1 MARVEA
7 GRDDRASLAADAAAS
22 KCRAAAD
29 AVRDTLANAHREF
42 TTRATLDEQLVS
54 AATDAFDGRMARL
67 THSCVGTLGTLMD
80 ATEAQL
86 LKRNHG
92 KSLSNLLAFLH
103 ATAVARSRLARDAGH
118 GTFGTSGTDGDGDPE
133 AALALMLLLPRA
145 ENARVALVN
154 HYRDDLTRCIEG
166 PGTGHDPRTA
176 LATGALYWLGRPIS
190 SNGAESAAPHAPS
203 FDELERVLA
212 PHVTRAVTK
221 ASRDAS
227 KRQGATHTDTT
238 RAALDAIVDA
248 ANSQLPRLA
257 SLPTHLTGEVIAR
270 LYARPAAKCVGDVL
284 DGILDTMAH
293 HPRNTNTNGYWEA
306 CVYGVMEWGETRALV
321 DEFVETLLPKAVN
334 AAAVANTWSP
344 TLALRDAP
352 SGHARLTLN
361 AVFNKRREAYELTL
375 RRVAFPSAAAIKSSD
390 TKLKAAAAELRGG
403 TSIGSDSVC
412 VAALREASGVV
423 TAIGRCPVKAVGGGA
438 VLERAAG
445 VTATC
450 VGCLAAVARVI
461 ESALNDESAL
471 NETETVTER
480 GDGSDD
486 GSTIVPAPSSGTL
499 AFEPAWSAMSAAVK
513 ARGLARKCEKMVLE
527 GCPAGEFVGSVPGSQ
542 PCHEKAVLAA
552 RTAGALVRTLDGL
565 AGAAEA
571 RAIRALLRPTT
582 LALEGAAA
590 QTWSSHRKPESMP
603 KEPKW
608 SPHVTSWTHTLARAV
623 DRLAT
628 ARSKSGIVD
637 AMIRA
642 MTTLAAAEVAGVYL
656 RLTPSRA
663 WRDRFAWDTR
673 AFAAAVYAA
682 EASVREDVAAVD
694 DDNNRRAA
702 IAKALVTR
710 AALLRA
716 DTSRLS
722 EVIPE
727 VATYVGLG
735 MANVVAARVGRGDA
749 REVSAGH
756 PWGPGPSPEELWER
770 GVDDDEIGD
779 GQSRDD
785 AWRWLP
791 KEALEPWP
799 RTGEGLTDLTRAWA
813 EVEATLVRTA
823 PVGAVHSALWRRS
836 ELLDD
841 DRTPLDETEAA
852 GREAMRAEIER
863 HRGAGTRAVEVDE
876 DAGGFGGWGDG
887 VEYY

>member
-7 GRDDRASLAADAAAS
+7 GRDDRASLADAAAS

-118 GTFGTSGTDGDGDPE
+118 GTFGMSGVDGDGDPE

-154 HYRDDLTRCIEG
+154 HYRDDLTRCIET
-166 PGTGHDPRTA
+166 PGTGQDPRTA

-190 SNGAESAAPHAPS
+190 SNGAQSAAPHAPS
-203 FDELERVLA
+203 FDELERILA
-212 PHVTRAVTK
+212 PHVTRAVTR

-227 KRQGATHTDTT
+227 TSQGATHTDTT

-293 HPRNTNTNGYWEA
+293 HPRNTDTNGYWEA
-306 CVYGVMEWGETRALV
+306 CVYGVVEWGETRALV

-334 AAAVANTWSP
+334 AAALANTWSP

-352 SGHARLTLN
+352 SGHARLALN

-450 VGCLAAVARVI
+450 VGCLATVARVI
-461 ESALNDESAL
+461 ESALKMNPR
-471 NETETVTER
+471 ER
-480 GDGSDD
+480 D
-486 GSTIVPAPSSGTL
+486 
-499 AFEPAWSAMSAAVK
+499 
-513 ARGLARKCEKMVLE
+513 
-527 GCPAGEFVGSVPGSQ
+527 
-542 PCHEKAVLAA
+542 
-552 RTAGALVRTLDGL
+552 
-565 AGAAEA
+565 
-571 RAIRALLRPTT
+571 
-582 LALEGAAA
+582 
-590 QTWSSHRKPESMP
+590 
-603 KEPKW
+603 
-608 SPHVTSWTHTLARAV
+608 
-623 DRLAT
+623 
-628 ARSKSGIVD
+628 
-637 AMIRA
+637 
-642 MTTLAAAEVAGVYL
+642 
-656 RLTPSRA
+656 
-663 WRDRFAWDTR
+663 
-673 AFAAAVYAA
+673 
-682 EASVREDVAAVD
+682 
-694 DDNNRRAA
+694 
-702 IAKALVTR
+702 
-710 AALLRA
+710 
-716 DTSRLS
+716 
-722 EVIPE
+722 
-727 VATYVGLG
+727 
-735 MANVVAARVGRGDA
+735 
-749 REVSAGH
+749 
-756 PWGPGPSPEELWER
+756 
-770 GVDDDEIGD
+770 
-779 GQSRDD
+779 
-785 AWRWLP
+785 
-791 KEALEPWP
+791 
-799 RTGEGLTDLTRAWA
+799 
-813 EVEATLVRTA
+813 
-823 PVGAVHSALWRRS
+823 
-836 ELLDD
+836 
-841 DRTPLDETEAA
+841 
-852 GREAMRAEIER
+852 
-863 HRGAGTRAVEVDE
+863 
-876 DAGGFGGWGDG
+876 
-887 VEYY
+887 

>member
-1 MARVEA
+1 M
-7 GRDDRASLAADAAAS
+7 
-22 KCRAAAD
+22 
-29 AVRDTLANAHREF
+29 
-42 TTRATLDEQLVS
+42 
-54 AATDAFDGRMARL
+54 
-67 THSCVGTLGTLMD
+67 
-80 ATEAQL
+80 
-86 LKRNHG
+86 
-92 KSLSNLLAFLH
+92 
-103 ATAVARSRLARDAGH
+103 
-118 GTFGTSGTDGDGDPE
+118 
-133 AALALMLLLPRA
+133 
-145 ENARVALVN
+145 
-154 HYRDDLTRCIEG
+154 
-166 PGTGHDPRTA
+166 
-176 LATGALYWLGRPIS
+176 
-190 SNGAESAAPHAPS
+190 
-203 FDELERVLA
+203 
-212 PHVTRAVTK
+212 
-221 ASRDAS
+221 
-227 KRQGATHTDTT
+227 
-238 RAALDAIVDA
+238 
-248 ANSQLPRLA
+248 
-257 SLPTHLTGEVIAR
+257 
-270 LYARPAAKCVGDVL
+270 
-284 DGILDTMAH
+284 
-293 HPRNTNTNGYWEA
+293 
-306 CVYGVMEWGETRALV
+306 
-321 DEFVETLLPKAVN
+321 
-334 AAAVANTWSP
+334 
-344 TLALRDAP
+344 
-352 SGHARLTLN
+352 
-361 AVFNKRREAYELTL
+361 
-375 RRVAFPSAAAIKSSD
+375 
-390 TKLKAAAAELRGG
+390 
-403 TSIGSDSVC
+403 
-412 VAALREASGVV
+412 
-423 TAIGRCPVKAVGGGA
+423 
-438 VLERAAG
+438 
-445 VTATC
+445 
-450 VGCLAAVARVI
+450 
-461 ESALNDESAL
+461 
-471 NETETVTER
+471 
-480 GDGSDD
+480 
-486 GSTIVPAPSSGTL
+486 
-499 AFEPAWSAMSAAVK
+499 
-513 ARGLARKCEKMVLE
+513 
-527 GCPAGEFVGSVPGSQ
+527 
-542 PCHEKAVLAA
+542 LAA

-656 RLTPSRA
+656 RMTPSRA
-663 WRDRFAWDTR
+663 WRDRFAWDAR
-673 AFAAAVYAA
+673 AFAAAVYLA

-722 EVIPE
+722 DVIPE

-735 MANVVAARVGRGDA
+735 MANVVAARVGRSDA
-749 REVSAGH
+749 HPVSAGH

-770 GVDDDEIGD
+770 GVDDDGIGD

-799 RTGEGLTDLTRAWA
+799 TTDEGLADLTRAWA

-863 HRGAGTRAVEVDE
+863 HRGAGTRSVEVDE
-876 DAGGFGGWGDG
+876 DAGSFGGWGDG

>member
-7 GRDDRASLAADAAAS
+7 GRDDRASLADAAAS

-118 GTFGTSGTDGDGDPE
+118 GTFGMSGVDGDGDPE

-190 SNGAESAAPHAPS
+190 SNGAQSAAPHAPS
-203 FDELERVLA
+203 FDELERILA
-212 PHVTRAVTK
+212 PHVTRAVTR

-227 KRQGATHTDTT
+227 TSQGATHTDTT

-293 HPRNTNTNGYWEA
+293 HPRNTDTNGYWEA
-306 CVYGVMEWGETRALV
+306 CVYGVVEWGETRALV

-334 AAAVANTWSP
+334 AAALANTWSP

-352 SGHARLTLN
+352 SGHARLALN

-450 VGCLAAVARVI
+450 VGCLATVARVI

-471 NETETVTER
+471 NGDTVTE
-480 GDGSDD
+480 GGSDGSDD
-486 GSTIVPAPSSGTL
+486 GSMMVPSSYVGY
-499 AFEPAWSAMSAAVK
+499 
-513 ARGLARKCEKMVLE
+513 ARVRARVERDE
-527 GCPAGEFVGSVPGSQ
+527 RRGQG
-542 PCHEKAVLAA
+542 
-552 RTAGALVRTLDGL
+552 
-565 AGAAEA
+565 A
-571 RAIRALLRPTT
+571 RARA
-582 LALEGAAA
+582 
-590 QTWSSHRKPESMP
+590 
-603 KEPKW
+603 
-608 SPHVTSWTHTLARAV
+608 
-623 DRLAT
+623 
-628 ARSKSGIVD
+628 
-637 AMIRA
+637 
-642 MTTLAAAEVAGVYL
+642 
-656 RLTPSRA
+656 
-663 WRDRFAWDTR
+663 
-673 AFAAAVYAA
+673 
-682 EASVREDVAAVD
+682 
-694 DDNNRRAA
+694 
-702 IAKALVTR
+702 
-710 AALLRA
+710 
-716 DTSRLS
+716 
-722 EVIPE
+722 
-727 VATYVGLG
+727 
-735 MANVVAARVGRGDA
+735 
-749 REVSAGH
+749 
-756 PWGPGPSPEELWER
+756 
-770 GVDDDEIGD
+770 
-779 GQSRDD
+779 
-785 AWRWLP
+785 
-791 KEALEPWP
+791 
-799 RTGEGLTDLTRAWA
+799 
-813 EVEATLVRTA
+813 
-823 PVGAVHSALWRRS
+823 
-836 ELLDD
+836 
-841 DRTPLDETEAA
+841 
-852 GREAMRAEIER
+852 
-863 HRGAGTRAVEVDE
+863 
-876 DAGGFGGWGDG
+876 
-887 VEYY
+887 